1 MEQPNL
7 IELPNDNYIPGVC
20 AGKPLEIQR
29 RKNWFFFVAVF
40 GSFMIA
46 SIFLVSEFNLFLTIF
61 SYLVLLGIGFGLG
74 LVFLNGMTNFEH
86 CSLDFLGISISKKLG
101 NYSRVENKDYTNID
115 RRKVLNIL
123 IKSLSVSVLY
133 TLLVAG
139 IALIFD
145 FPKLIIL

>member
-20 AGKPLEIQR
+20 NIGPLEIQR
-29 RKNWFFFVAVF
+29 RKNWFYVAVF

-46 SIFLVSEFNLFLTIF
+46 SMFLVSEFNLFLTIF
-61 SYLVLLGIGFGLG
+61 SYLVLLGTGFGLG
-74 LVFLNGMTNFEH
+74 LVFFEWYDKFCIAFGFFGYFNFQ
-86 CSLDFLGISISKKLG
+86 KLG

-123 IKSLSVSVLY
+123 IKSLLVSVLY
-133 TLLVAG
+133 TLLIAG